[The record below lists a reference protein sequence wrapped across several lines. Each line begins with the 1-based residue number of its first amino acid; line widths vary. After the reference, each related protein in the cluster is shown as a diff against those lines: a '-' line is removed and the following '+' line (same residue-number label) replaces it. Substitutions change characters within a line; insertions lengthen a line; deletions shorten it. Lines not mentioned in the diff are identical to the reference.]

1 MVTNGNGYQMHLS
14 MMWLLDHGDRRGA
27 GRDAWWRMHARART
41 RARVRIH
48 TSEMRKMQNAQNAEG
63 MRAQLPFPRRDIVSF
78 IGEQG
83 ARRADE
89 GGCEA

>member
-1 MVTNGNGYQMHLS
+1 M
-14 MMWLLDHGDRRGA
+14 
-27 GRDAWWRMHARART
+27 RT

-63 MRAQLPFPRRDIVSF
+63 MRAQLPFPRRDIVPF

>member
-1 MVTNGNGYQMHLS
+1 MIMEVAEVP
-14 MMWLLDHGDRRGA
+14 GA
-27 GRDAWWRMHARART
+27 MLGGGCMRT

-63 MRAQLPFPRRDIVSF
+63 MRAQLPFPRRDIVPF